1 MNSSKTDGVKEK
13 RESRREPLVR
23 IARRDALPQ
32 YKAWGIRGAAILISL
47 IVCGFIIFA
56 ITKMNP
62 VKVYATMF
70 EGAFGT
76 ESRTW
81 ITIKDAMLLLCVSVA
96 LAPAFKMSYWNI
108 GAEGQ
113 VLVGGIAT
121 AACMI
126 YFKNLPAPL
135 LFIVM
140 IITSCIAGAIWAV
153 IPAIFKAKWNTNETL
168 FTLMMNYI
176 AVQLTSFF
184 VAKWENPFGSNSVGI
199 INSGTN
205 EGWFP
210 KIFGQTHLL
219 SVLLVLVVTVLMFFY
234 LKYTKQGYEIAVV
247 GASEN
252 TARYAGINVFKVIVR
267 TIAISGLVAGFSGFV
282 IVAGNS
288 HTISVNTAGGR
299 GFTAIIIAWLS
310 KFNTLVMI
318 LVSLFI
324 TFLNRGAKEVAS
336 IYQLNDYAS
345 EMITGIILFFILG
358 SEFFINYRLIFRAR
372 AHKEVA

>member
-13 RESRREPLVR
+13 KESRREPLVR

-140 IITSCIAGAIWAV
+140 II
-153 IPAIFKAKWNTNETL
+153 
-168 FTLMMNYI
+168 
-176 AVQLTSFF
+176 
-184 VAKWENPFGSNSVGI
+184 
-199 INSGTN
+199 
-205 EGWFP
+205 
-210 KIFGQTHLL
+210 
-219 SVLLVLVVTVLMFFY
+219 
-234 LKYTKQGYEIAVV
+234 
-247 GASEN
+247 
-252 TARYAGINVFKVIVR
+252 
-267 TIAISGLVAGFSGFV
+267 
-282 IVAGNS
+282 
-288 HTISVNTAGGR
+288 
-299 GFTAIIIAWLS
+299 
-310 KFNTLVMI
+310 
-318 LVSLFI
+318 
-324 TFLNRGAKEVAS
+324 
-336 IYQLNDYAS
+336 
-345 EMITGIILFFILG
+345 
-358 SEFFINYRLIFRAR
+358 
-372 AHKEVA
+372 